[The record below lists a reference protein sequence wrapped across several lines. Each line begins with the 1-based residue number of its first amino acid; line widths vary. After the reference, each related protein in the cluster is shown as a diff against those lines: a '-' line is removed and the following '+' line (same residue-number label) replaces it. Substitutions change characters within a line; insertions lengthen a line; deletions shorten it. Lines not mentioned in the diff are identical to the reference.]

1 MMSNPADI
9 AQPRT
14 DGGLPYTT
22 PGDLLRDFASRG
34 LVALSPE
41 DLGVSL
47 EIHDVIYEKER
58 EAFNAGRYITAALI
72 PEILDVIESPGVV
85 AACDALLGRNWAIV
99 PFTHNT
105 PFPSGARDQHWHK
118 DDNGPY
124 NLRKHRHHQAIQVE
138 MLYYPQEV
146 RHDNG
151 PTAVVPY
158 SQYWTFNHEENHD
171 NFAGADHLDF
181 GYQVSGMEGSAVSG
195 PTSKYDT
202 EDIVNRRTPHDIRM
216 REAILNTGWPL
227 VAPFEAAPLKA
238 GSVVLYS
245 HNLFHRGNHRRD
257 DWRTW
262 KARPRFMWRFW
273 LCRTTDPR
281 SEAPDEVDWRGLG
294 IDAMTGVDLAQ
305 APEDAT
311 IVWRHHHH
319 WLHTGR
325 PPPRRERDASV
336 NAPQLHAK
344 GEAAEATRIGVAYRL
359 ASHRDGAL
367 ALRLL
372 GEALHSERES
382 VRRAAT
388 YGLVALGSDATDI
401 FLDATKSAVKWVRKA
416 GVYGLGDVAPLDERV
431 LNAVADRL
439 AEDPSVYVRSVAANA
454 LGCLGRRAVATGAGR
469 SLVPRCVGALVESL
483 GREENRLGMNIAQDR
498 SIKFVR
504 PTDECDVCE
513 GIGINY
519 STERFKRVRSAVREN
534 ALTSMVVL
542 CSHGTA
548 VLGNELE
555 PTVAA
560 LADIVRTDENVFSVG
575 LALDSLNRL
584 ANLAPQK
591 PSPTGTAFCPNP
603 SRPNTPGAG
612 NDPAIR
618 TTLFDLLKHMPI
630 HSFEPLVRS
639 GLDPSVVR
647 EFTQSE
653 IERP

>member
-1 MMSNPADI
+1 MMPSPADI

-14 DGGLPYTT
+14 SGGLRYTT
-22 PGDLLRDFASRG
+22 PSHLLRDFASRG
-34 LVALSPE
+34 LVALSPA
-41 DLGVSL
+41 DLGVPPD
-47 EIHDVIYEKER
+47 IHDVIYEKER
-58 EAFNAGRYITAALI
+58 RAFDAGRYITAALI

-85 AACDALLGRNWAIV
+85 AACDALLGRNYAIV

-138 MLYYPQEV
+138 MLYYPQAV

-181 GYQVSGMEGSAVSG
+181 AYQVSGMERTPISG
-195 PTSKYDT
+195 PDSKYASN
-202 EDIVNRRTPHDIRM
+202 DIVDRRTPHDIRM
-216 REAILNTGWPL
+216 RQAILNTGWPL
-227 VAPFEAAPLKA
+227 VAQFEAAPLKA
-238 GSVVLYS
+238 GSVILYS

-257 DWRTW
+257 DWRLW
-262 KARPRFMWRFW
+262 KERPRFMWRFW
-273 LCRTTDPR
+273 LYRTTDPDG
-281 SEAPDEVDWRGLG
+281 ETPDEIDWPALGVDE
-294 IDAMTGVDLAQ
+294 MTDVDLAP
-305 APEDAT
+305 APDDAT
-311 IVWRHHHH
+311 VVWHHHHH

-325 PPPRRERDASV
+325 PPARREGDGHDGSAV
-336 NAPQLHAK
+336 AGQLYAK
-344 GEAAEATRIGVAYRL
+344 GEAAEPARIGAAYKL
-359 ASHRDGAL
+359 ASHGDTKL
-367 ALRLL
+367 ALGLL
-372 GEALHSERES
+372 GEALHCERES

-388 YGLVALGSDATDI
+388 YGLVALGSDATGV
-401 FLDATKSAVKWVRKA
+401 FLDATRSPVKWLRKA
-416 GVYGLGDVAPLDERV
+416 GVSGLGDVAPLDERV
-431 LNAVADRL
+431 LDAVADRL
-439 AEDPSVYVRSVAANA
+439 ANDPSVYVRSVAANA
-454 LGCLGRRAVATGAGR
+454 LGCLGRRAVATGTGR
-469 SLVPRCVGALVESL
+469 SLVPRCASALVESL

-542 CSHGTA
+542 CSHGAT
-548 VLGNELE
+548 LLRDELE

-560 LADIVRTDENVFSVG
+560 LADVVRTDENVFSVG
-575 LALDSLNRL
+575 LALDSLSRL
-584 ANLAPQK
+584 ANDG
-591 PSPTGTAFCPNP
+591 TGH
-603 SRPNTPGAG
+603 GAS
-612 NDPAIR
+612 IR
-618 TTLFDLLKHMPI
+618 ETLFGLLEDLPI
-630 HSFEPLVRS
+630 HSWEPLVRS
-639 GLDPSVVR
+639 GLDPFRVH
-647 EFTQSE
+647 EFSQSE

>member
-1 MMSNPADI
+1 MP
-9 AQPRT
+9 
-14 DGGLPYTT
+14 GGLPYTT
-22 PGDLLRDFASRG
+22 PGRLLRDFASRG
-34 LVALSPE
+34 LVALAPE
-41 DLGVSL
+41 DLGIPL
-47 EIHDVIYEKER
+47 DIHDLIYEKER
-58 EAFNAGRYITAALI
+58 TAFNAGRYITASLI
-72 PEILDVIESPGVV
+72 PEILEVVESPGVV

-124 NLRKHRHHQAIQVE
+124 NLRKHRHHQAVQVE

-181 GYQVSGMEGSAVSG
+181 GYQVSGMERTPISG
-195 PTSKYDT
+195 PDSTYPLD
-202 EDIVNRRTPHDIRM
+202 DIVNRRTPHDARM
-216 REAILNTGWPL
+216 RQAIPNTGWPL
-227 VAPFEAAPLKA
+227 VAQFEAAPLKA
-238 GSVVLYS
+238 GSVILYS

-257 DWRTW
+257 DWHTW
-262 KARPRFMWRFW
+262 KERPRFMWRFW
-273 LCRTTDPR
+273 LYRTTDPD
-281 SEAPDEVDWRGLG
+281 SETPDEIDWPALGVDE
-294 IDAMTGVDLAQ
+294 MTDVDLAR
-305 APEDAT
+305 APDDAT
-311 IVWRHHHH
+311 VVWHHHHH

-325 PPPRRERDASV
+325 PPARREGDGHDAS
-336 NAPQLHAK
+336 AFAEKLYAK
-344 GEAAEATRIGVAYRL
+344 GEAAEPERIGAAYKL
-359 ASHRDGAL
+359 ASHGDTKFAL
-367 ALRLL
+367 GPL
-372 GEALHSERES
+372 GEALHCERES

-388 YGLVALGSDATDI
+388 YGLVALGSDATDV
-401 FLDATKSAVKWVRKA
+401 FLDATRSPVKWIRKA

-431 LNAVADRL
+431 LDAVADRL
-439 AEDPSVYVRSVAANA
+439 ANDPSVYVRSVAANA
-454 LGCLGRRAVATGAGR
+454 LGCLGRRAVATGTGR
-469 SLVPRCVGALVESL
+469 SLVPRCASALVESL

-542 CSHGTA
+542 CSHGA
-548 VLGNELE
+548 ALLREELE

-560 LADIVRTDENVFSVG
+560 LADVVRTDENVFSVG

-584 ANLAPQK
+584 AN
-591 PSPTGTAFCPNP
+591 G
-603 SRPNTPGAG
+603 GAG
-612 NDPAIR
+612 HGASIR
-618 TTLFDLLKHMPI
+618 KTLFGLLKEMPI
-630 HSFEPLVRS
+630 HSWEPLVRS
-639 GLDPSVVR
+639 GLDPSRVH
-647 EFTQSE
+647 EFGQSE